1 MTKSK
6 KPTNISELE
15 KIKDIIDKNPALK
28 KRVLSRINDLTQK
41 ESNDLLEEKIKK
53 KDIKKTKKT

>member
-41 ESNDLLEEKIKK
+41 ESNDLLEEKSKK